1 MSFHFIKKI
10 RVRSNREVGDYFL
23 NSKVGSFSSI
33 LIDSL
38 RYDNPL
44 IVEKNLFQHC
54 CCPSTNKPFL
64 RRFIEDL
71 LLQVIKGIIRQIR
84 GNICHIE
91 RGAEER
97 KLWSCKIGLDLD
109 DCDLDD
115 GDGDGDDFDAK
126 RDAEKKFLE

>member
-1 MSFHFIKKI
+1 
-10 RVRSNREVGDYFL
+10 
-23 NSKVGSFSSI
+23 
-33 LIDSL
+33 
-38 RYDNPL
+38 L

-84 GNICHIE
+84 GNICYIE